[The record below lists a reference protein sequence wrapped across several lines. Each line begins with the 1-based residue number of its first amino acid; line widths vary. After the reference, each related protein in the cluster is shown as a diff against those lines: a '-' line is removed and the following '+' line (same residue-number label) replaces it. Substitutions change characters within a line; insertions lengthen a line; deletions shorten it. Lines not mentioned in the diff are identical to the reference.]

1 MSSPYIVVSQLISA
15 AVLQLP
21 FVDKQG
27 DPLTNGVVTF
37 YKTDMVTLKN
47 VYYQASFGN
56 YIAAPNPMI
65 LSGAGT
71 PMDVNGNDIIL
82 FYYPYDDNPLT
93 FDSNVFQPYFV
104 TAYDEFGT
112 LQFTRLNFPFV
123 GSPSAANT
131 VATLENYILNNRF
144 WRNIGDVVLS
154 EETW

>member
-56 YIAAPNPMI
+56 YIAAPNPMK
-65 LSGAGT
+65 
-71 PMDVNGNDIIL
+71 
-82 FYYPYDDNPLT
+82 
-93 FDSNVFQPYFV
+93 
-104 TAYDEFGT
+104 
-112 LQFTRLNFPFV
+112 
-123 GSPSAANT
+123 
-131 VATLENYILNNRF
+131 
-144 WRNIGDVVLS
+144 
-154 EETW
+154 